1 MDRNFKI
8 EIIVGIFIIVGI
20 IAFSRLA
27 LEASGITTAQYT
39 KKSYNLYVN
48 FDNIGGLNSKS
59 KVTMAGVRIGSVG
72 TISLD
77 RESENAL
84 VELSINED
92 IDFLTTDTSAAIL
105 TSGLLGEQYI
115 ELTSGADEEK
125 LSNSDYITLAQSALV
140 LENLISRFLFERGK
154 DN

>member
-39 KKSYNLYVN
+39 KKSYSLYVN

-77 RESENAL
+77 RESESAL
-84 VELSINED
+84 VELSIDED

-125 LSNSDYITLAQSALV
+125 LSNSDYITLTQSALV

>member
-8 EIIVGIFIIVGI
+8 EIIVGIFIIVGV

-27 LEASGITTAQYT
+27 LEVSGITAAQYT
-39 KKSYNLYVN
+39 KNSYSLYVN
-48 FDNIGGLNSKS
+48 FNNIGGLNSKS

-84 VELSINED
+84 VELSIDED

-125 LSNSDYITLAQSALV
+125 LSNSDYITLTQSALV

>member
-8 EIIVGIFIIVGI
+8 EIIVGIFIIVGV

-27 LEASGITTAQYT
+27 LEVSGITAAQYT
-39 KKSYNLYVN
+39 KNSYSLYATFN
-48 FDNIGGLNSKS
+48 NIGGLNSKS

-84 VELSINED
+84 VELSIDED

-125 LSNSDYITLAQSALV
+125 LSNSDYITLTQSALV

>member
-8 EIIVGIFIIVGI
+8 EIIVGIFIIVGV

-27 LEASGITTAQYT
+27 LEVSGITASQYT
-39 KKSYNLYVN
+39 KNSYSLYAN
-48 FDNIGGLNSKS
+48 FNNIGGLNSKS

-77 RESENAL
+77 RERENAL
-84 VELSINED
+84 VELSIDED

-125 LSNSDYITLAQSALV
+125 LSNSDYITLTQSALV